1 MLPRSVMLAEDNV
14 DDAFL
19 TRRTLRKASI
29 DEVRVATNGQEMLD
43 MLLIS
48 DESLPE
54 LLILDL
60 RLPKVSGLKAL
71 TELRRNNRTSTLP
84 VLILTSS
91 EDPKDR
97 ETCLNLGVIAYLNKP
112 LELHSFQELFT

>member
-1 MLPRSVMLAEDNV
+1 MLPKSVMLAEDNV

-19 TRRTLRKASI
+19 TKRTLRKAAI
-29 DEVRVATNGQEMLD
+29 DEVRVATDGQEMLD
-43 MLLIS
+43 MLLAS
-48 DESLPE
+48 NEPLPE

-71 TELRRNNRTSTLP
+71 TELRRNHRTSTLP
-84 VLILTSS
+84 ILILTSS

-97 ETCLNLGVIAYLNKP
+97 ETCLKLGAIAYLNKP
-112 LELHSFQELFT
+112 LELQSFQELFT

>member
-19 TRRTLRKASI
+19 TRRTLRKAAI
-29 DEVRVATNGQEMLD
+29 EEVRVATNGQEMLD
-43 MLLIS
+43 MLLTS
-48 DESLPE
+48 GEPLPE

-60 RLPKVSGLKAL
+60 RLPKVSGLKVL
-71 TELRRNNRTSTLP
+71 TELRQNPRTAALP
-84 VLILTSS
+84 TLILTSS

-97 ETCLNLGVIAYLNKP
+97 ETCLKLGAIAYLNKP
-112 LELHSFQELFT
+112 LELHSFQELFA